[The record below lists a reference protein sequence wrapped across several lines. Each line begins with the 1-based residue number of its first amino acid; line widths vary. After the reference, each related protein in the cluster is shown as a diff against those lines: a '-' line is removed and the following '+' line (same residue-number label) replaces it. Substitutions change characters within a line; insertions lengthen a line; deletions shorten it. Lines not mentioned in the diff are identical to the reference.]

1 METKVIHSDP
11 EIMGGKPVFLGTRVP
26 VSYLFDYLGA
36 GESIEIFL
44 DHYPTVSRQAATVAL
59 KSAAQ
64 WVNNNAHFA

>member
-44 DHYPTVSRQAATVAL
+44 DH
-59 KSAAQ
+59 
-64 WVNNNAHFA
+64 